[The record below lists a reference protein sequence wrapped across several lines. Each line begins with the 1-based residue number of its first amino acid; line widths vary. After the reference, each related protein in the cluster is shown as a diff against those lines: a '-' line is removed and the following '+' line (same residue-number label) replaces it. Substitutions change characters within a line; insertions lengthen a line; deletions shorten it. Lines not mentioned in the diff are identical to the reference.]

1 MNRNSFFI
9 IASTCIAFV
18 GCDNAESQRRSTPE
32 VSTAPALNEPKLESP
47 LNAGTSSGGGPRQ
60 YTGIKFD
67 IPENWREVPNQ
78 TMVDSKYIVPSAKG
92 DMELTLTSMGGGIPA
107 NIDRWAG
114 QIRRPQGEDVKRD
127 QLDINGLPTTLI
139 DVRGTYT
146 SNTAMGNNDSKD
158 DWRLVGLG
166 IPVPQ
171 RDFFV
176 RLVGPREAVSDF
188 YDELMKIVKSAEM
201 QK

>member
-1 MNRNSFFI
+1 MNRKTFFC
-9 IASTCIAFV
+9 IASSLIAFA
-18 GCDNAESQRRSTPE
+18 GCDNAESQRRSAPE
-32 VSTAPALNEPKLESP
+32 VSTAPALNEPKSAASAES
-47 LNAGTSSGGGPRQ
+47 GKSSGAGPRQ

-67 IPENWREVPNQ
+67 IPADWREVPNQ

-107 NIDRWAG
+107 NIERWAG
-114 QIRRPQGEDVKRD
+114 QIRRPKGEEVKRD

-146 SNTAMGNNDSKD
+146 SNTAMGNSDSKD

-188 YDELMKIVKSAEM
+188 YEELMKIVNAAEL

>member
-1 MNRNSFFI
+1 MQRHSLVLSSLLCV
-9 IASTCIAFV
+9 IAT
-18 GCDNAESQRRSTPE
+18 GCEQADSQRSAPV
-32 VSTAPALNEPKLESP
+32 VSQAPALETPKAESS
-47 LNAGTSSGGGPRQ
+47 ADGKTGGGPRQ
-60 YTGIKFD
+60 YTGIKLD
-67 IPENWREVPNQ
+67 IPDKWREVPNVA
-78 TMVDSKYIVPSAKG
+78 MVDSKYIVPSAKG

-114 QIRRPQGEDVKRD
+114 QIKRPSGEEVKRD
-127 QLDINGLPTTLI
+127 ELDIGGLPSTLI

-146 SNTAMGNNDSKD
+146 ANTAMGNNESKE

-176 RLVGPREAVSDF
+176 RLVGPREAVSEF
-188 YDELMKIVKSAEM
+188 YDELLKILKTAEL

>member
-1 MNRNSFFI
+1 MQHLAFTLSALLLLNVIGCENADQQRN
-9 IASTCIAFV
+9 AAP
-18 GCDNAESQRRSTPE
+18 D
-32 VSTAPALNEPKLESP
+32 VSTAPALNEP
-47 LNAGTSSGGGPRQ
+47 TSNSTQMSGGGVRQ
-60 YTGIKFD
+60 YTGVKFD
-67 IPENWREVPNQ
+67 IPANWREVPNQ
-78 TMVDSKYIVPSAKG
+78 TMVDSKYIVSSSKG
-92 DMELTLTSMGGGIPA
+92 DMELTLTSMGGGISA
-107 NIDRWAG
+107 NIERWAG

-127 QLDINGLPTTLI
+127 ELDINGLLATLI

-146 SNTAMGNNDSKD
+146 SNTAMGNNESKD

-176 RLVGPREAVSDF
+176 RLVGPREAVSEF
-188 YDELMKIVKSAEM
+188 YDDLLKVVRAAEL

>member
-1 MNRNSFFI
+1 MPRFSIVLSSLLFLG
-9 IASTCIAFV
+9 AT
-18 GCDNAESQRRSTPE
+18 GCERAESQRDVPA
-32 VSTAPALNEPKLESP
+32 VSQAPALDVPKSESSTEGKT
-47 LNAGTSSGGGPRQ
+47 ASGPRQ
-60 YTGIKFD
+60 YTGIKLA
-67 IPENWREVPNQ
+67 IPEGWREVPNVA
-78 TMVDSKYIVPSAKG
+78 MVDSKYIVPSPKG

-114 QIRRPQGEDVKRD
+114 QIKRPSGEEVKREEVE
-127 QLDINGLPTTLI
+127 IIGLPSALI

-146 SNTAMGNNDSKD
+146 ANTAMGNNESKD

-176 RLVGPREAVSDF
+176 RLVGPREAVSEF
-188 YDELMKIVKSAEM
+188 YDDLLQILKSAEL